1 MDIAISKKKTPNL
14 KRFAWIAV
22 ASVAGLFVVQQLVH
36 LARADFSVK
45 EDSMV
50 IAEVNRGKFT
60 VAVRGTGLLVP
71 DNIQWLSANVE
82 AKVEKLLVK
91 AGSFVRTGDL
101 IAILSNP
108 QLVQQLEEIQWELE
122 AQQAETTASRIAQE
136 SSLLEQKSNML
147 NAKLNYESSLLKS
160 NAQAQLYKQSTG
172 AVSKLD
178 YERTLLE
185 TSQFKQRWA
194 IGEERYKKMQE
205 NLVAQNNARLARLNK
220 TKKTLE
226 RIEQQV
232 EGLRV
237 LATMDSVVQDI
248 ALEPGQQIL
257 VGSNIAKLAQQDSL
271 IAELQIPEIQIRQ
284 VKVGQKVIVDTRNNK
299 IEGLISRIDPAVIN
313 GNVQVDVNFTQPLPS
328 DARSDLS
335 VDGEIKIAEMQDTLH
350 VDRPL
355 FAQSQSRSALYRLTD
370 DGQFAERISVT
381 LGYGSVNQIEIIEG
395 LAVGDKI
402 IISDPTSWETYSKIR
417 IN

>member
-1 MDIAISKKKTPNL
+1 MDIAISKKKTPKL
-14 KRFAWIAV
+14 KRFVLIV
-22 ASVAGLFVVQQLVH
+22 AAGAIILLVVRQL
-36 LARADFSVK
+36 LLLSQADFSVN

-60 VAVRGTGLLVP
+60 VSVRGTGVLVP
-71 DNIQWLSANVE
+71 DNIQWLSANVD
-82 AKVEKLLVK
+82 AKVEKLMVK
-91 AGSFVRTGDL
+91 AGRFVRTGDL

-108 QLVQQLEEIQWELE
+108 QLVQQLEETQWELE
-122 AQQAETTASRIAQE
+122 AQQAESTASRISQE
-136 SSLLEQKSNML
+136 SSLLEQKANML

-160 NAQAQLYKQSTG
+160 NAQAQLFKQSTG

-178 YERTLLE
+178 YEKTLLE

-194 IGEERYKKMQE
+194 IGEERYTKMQE
-205 NLVAQNNARLARLNK
+205 NLVAQNNARSARLNK

-237 LATMDSVVQDI
+237 LATMDSVLQEI

-271 IAELQIPEIQIRQ
+271 IAELQIPEIQIRE
-284 VKVGQKVIVDTRNNK
+284 VRVGQKVVVDTRNNK
-299 IEGLISRIDPAVIN
+299 IEGIVSRIDPAVIN
-313 GNVQVDVNFTQPLPS
+313 GNVQVDVSFTDVLPP

-335 VDGEIKIAEMQDTLH
+335 VDGEIKIAEIMDTLH
-350 VDRPL
+350 VNRPL

-381 LGYGSVNQIEIIEG
+381 LGHGSVNQIEVIEG
-395 LAVGDKI
+395 LAAGDKI

>member
-1 MDIAISKKKTPNL
+1 MDIAISKKKKSHL
-14 KRFAWIAV
+14 RRFAWIV
-22 ASVAGLFVVQQLVH
+22 LAGIFGSFLVQQLIH
-36 LARADFSVK
+36 LANADFSVK

-60 VAVRGTGLLVP
+60 VSVRGTGILVP

-108 QLVQQLEEIQWELE
+108 QLVQTLEENQWELE
-122 AQQAETTASRIAQE
+122 AQLAETTASRIAQE

-160 NAQAQLYKQSTG
+160 NAQTQLIKQSTG

-178 YERTLLE
+178 FEKTLLE

-194 IGEERYKKMQE
+194 IAEERYKKMQE

-237 LATMDSVVQDI
+237 LATIDSVVQDI

-271 IAELQIPEIQIRQ
+271 IAELQIPEIQIRDVQ
-284 VKVGQKVIVDTRNNK
+284 VGQRVIVDTRNNK
-299 IEGLISRIDPAVIN
+299 IEGLVSRIDPAVIN
-313 GNVQVDVNFTQPLPS
+313 GNVQVDVSFVDALPS

-335 VDGEIKIAEMQDTLH
+335 IDGEIKIAEIEDTLH

-370 DGQFAERISVT
+370 DGEFAERVSVT
-381 LGYGSVNQIEIIEG
+381 LGHGSVNQVEVIEG
-395 LAVGDKI
+395 LSVGDKI
-402 IISDPTSWETYSKIR
+402 IISDPTGWESYSKIR